1 MDASL
6 PDANALFRAVD
17 FPAGRPVV
25 VGVSGGSDSLALLH
39 LLAAFTHASSPGIVP
54 VAVTVDHALRP
65 ESAAEAEAVGRVC
78 AALGVKHRTLRWQD
92 AKPSTGLA
100 AAARRARHRLLAQA
114 AREEGASM
122 VLVGHTRDDLAETAA
137 MRMARGTGRGD
148 AGIPPATLY
157 ENSTWFVRPML
168 GTRRRD
174 LRAFLAAQGIG
185 WIDDP
190 TNSDRRYERARTRL
204 DLAALP
210 DAEREIEALA
220 RRAENAAA
228 MRGQIARNVARILAR
243 HAAMMSPGLFRLA
256 PDMLALDMPDA
267 AVEALRIVIAIA
279 GGSGHLPDRD
289 RSVDL
294 FRRLGGAARLRAT
307 LSRALIDRRD
317 DAIFVLRERRG
328 LPEPGNYVRG
338 AIWDGRFRVRVPG
351 RLTISGDAAMA
362 ERVPAGIPESLVQA
376 ASYAEPAIHAAQ
388 PDHDGDVRTTDTSP
402 SRVAGPWATF
412 MPSFDHAA
420 ASAAIRMLG
429 GDPPPPLPFRGHNE
443 AAA

>member
-1 MDASL
+1 
-6 PDANALFRAVD
+6 
-17 FPAGRPVV
+17 
-25 VGVSGGSDSLALLH
+25 
-39 LLAAFTHASSPGIVP
+39 
-54 VAVTVDHALRP
+54 
-65 ESAAEAEAVGRVC
+65 
-78 AALGVKHRTLRWQD
+78 
-92 AKPSTGLA
+92 
-100 AAARRARHRLLAQA
+100 
-114 AREEGASM
+114 M

-137 MRMARGTGRGD
+137 MRMARGRGRGD

-228 MRGQIARNVARILAR
+228 MRVQSARDVAGILAR
-243 HAAMMSPGLFRLA
+243 HAAMVSPGLFRLA

-289 RSVDL
+289 RWLITPGLRYDNTTYLVYGGISDDDGS
-294 FRRLGGAARLRAT
+294 FSLG
-307 LSRALIDRRD
+307 
-317 DAIFVLRERRG
+317 
-328 LPEPGNYVRG
+328 
-338 AIWDGRFRVRVPG
+338 
-351 RLTISGDAAMA
+351 LT
-362 ERVPAGIPESLVQA
+362 
-376 ASYAEPAIHAAQ
+376 
-388 PDHDGDVRTTDTSP
+388 TTVFP
-402 SRVAGPWATF
+402 
-412 MPSFDHAA
+412 A
-420 ASAAIRMLG
+420 ASAWTIWSPWSRSWWPASACAW
-429 GDPPPPLPFRGHNE
+429 
-443 AAA
+443 AAPSAR